1 MEEFQYITQSYS
13 LTFCDVHMILSN
25 NLLSEEHR
33 QVWKQARIHA
43 EVVHQTNTSYPIG
56 PEVVPGQ
63 DPQLNSNTPDSIL
76 ARDQFITAFW
86 LLSVN
91 FKKLQ
96 EVIQDKQENQPY
108 TRPLF

>member
-13 LTFCDVHMILSN
+13 LTFCDAHMILGS

-43 EVVHQTNTSYPIG
+43 EVHQTNTSYPIG

-76 ARDQFITAFW
+76 ARDQFITASW
-86 LLSVN
+86 LVSVN

-96 EVIQDKQENQPY
+96 EVIQDEQENQPY